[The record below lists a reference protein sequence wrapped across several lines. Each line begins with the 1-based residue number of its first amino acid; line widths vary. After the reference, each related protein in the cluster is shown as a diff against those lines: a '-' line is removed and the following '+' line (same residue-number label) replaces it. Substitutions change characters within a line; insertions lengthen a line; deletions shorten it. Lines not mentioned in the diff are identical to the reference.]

1 MTNSTKFITVF
12 TTVLMIA
19 SAVHASGTIQP
30 VNGSGTQVSGILVQ
44 APQQQPD
51 NDAATQREQQQHDHA
66 PGCRY
71 RGGESLE
78 LIV

>member
-1 MTNSTKFITVF
+1 MTNSAKFIAVF
-12 TTVLMIA
+12 AMGLAIA
-19 SAVHASGTIQP
+19 SAAHASGKIP
-30 VNGSGTQVSGILVQ
+30 SANGFGTQVSGILVQ

-51 NDAATQREQQQHDHA
+51 NDAATQREQQQHDNT